1 MKSHTYVGATQLNFQ
16 NALIRC
22 LATDYALVGSRKIL
36 EIMAQDIQKLVDE
49 FYPSQTHL
57 CAGWMVYTGTKAN
70 KRKVYPGKRAGEFEL
85 VTIAWPVLTEED
97 IRRRCRMSDGKS
109 QYHQWLLP
117 RLIRIIEH
125 GLSHPKGPLLLTLA
139 DLALMLGS
147 TAREICTILKLARE
161 QSGKSLPTKGQFF
174 DIGMKPTHKG
184 EIVALY
190 EQGLDEAAI
199 AQKMNHDPRSVGK
212 YLRDYER
219 VKSALQK
226 EIPLDD
232 IPRLL
237 GLLTSVVKAYAQ
249 MVQKYH
255 PNIELYVKD
264 PKFY

>member
-1 MKSHTYVGATQLNFQ
+1 MKSYTYVGATQHNFQ
-16 NALIRC
+16 NALIGC
-22 LATDYALVGSRKIL
+22 LEADYALVGSRKIL

-49 FYPSQTHL
+49 FYPSLTHL
-57 CAGWMVYTGTKAN
+57 SDGWMVYTGTKAN

-85 VTIAWPVLTEED
+85 VTIAWPVLTPED
-97 IRRRCRMSDGKS
+97 IQRRCQMSDGKS
-109 QYHQWLLP
+109 HYQQWLLP

-125 GLSHPKGPLLLTLA
+125 GLSHPKGPVLLTLA

-161 QSGKSLPTKGQFF
+161 QSGRKLPTKGHFF
-174 DIGMKPTHKG
+174 DIGMKPTHKA

-199 AQKMNHDPRSVGK
+199 AKKMNHDQRSVGK
-212 YLRDYER
+212 YLRDYDR
-219 VKSALQK
+219 VKSALK
-226 EIPLDD
+226 KGIPLHD

-237 GLLTSVVKAYAQ
+237 GLLSSVVQTYAQ

-255 PNIELYVKD
+255 PNIEIDVKD
-264 PKFY
+264 RKFY